1 MTGTSVPGAAG
12 AAQPAS
18 QANLRVLIVDD
29 QAEIHDDFREM
40 LQPPNPVSE
49 LVGLFESDRQR
60 LPVPFLPPFELLH
73 AATGEQACELVLRAR
88 QRGRPIAVAYIDV
101 RMPPG
106 IDGIE
111 TVRRIR
117 RIDRDL
123 EIVIMTAYSDR
134 SLPEI
139 VQDMELL
146 HKLIYIRKPFV
157 HEEIQQLTLCLAGK
171 WNVERELAGNHRRL
185 QAVLDATGDAIAMV
199 DLAERLVFA
208 NRHYEKL
215 LDLNTQELKKLTP
228 EALTARFE
236 ERFREPDASDL
247 QHGFLLYQG
256 AAQARGSSGALAPR
270 RLFSRFTTPVRDGAG
285 KVTGTLL
292 VYRDVSKEIEAEHLK
307 AEVLRIR
314 GELDTSYSFAG
325 VVGASPGMRR
335 VHTLIRQ
342 AAEGDITVLI
352 RGESGTGKEL
362 VAKAFHSN
370 SPRSDGPFVA
380 LDCASI
386 PEALIES
393 ELFGHER
400 GAFTGAAIRHVGAF
414 ERASGGTILLD
425 EIGDMPHALQA
436 RLLRVLQERRSAA
449 WRHLRHPGRHQGD
462 HLDQQE
468 PGARGAAGRV
478 PGRPVLPDIGLPH
491 SDPAAARPCARTY
504 RCWPVIFW
512 TSTRRAPAGLVAG
525 IRRRPCA
532 SCCSTAARQ
541 RARAGEHHPNAPCCS
556 RRKPRIAGGESASRA
571 VIERRGGRGIRVP
584 ARDPGAA
591 GDRAP
596 GCLAGVR
603 VGRTTASRAPRTPW
617 ESADP
622 RCTGSCASTATAC
635 NKPVHVPVAGA
646 GVAGCACQTP
656 LL

>member
-436 RLLRVLQERRSAA
+436 RLLRVLQEREIRRVGGTSAIPVDIRVITSTNKNLERA
-449 WRHLRHPGRHQGD
+449 VRQGEFREDLFYRISAFPILIPPLRDRREDVPLLASHF
-462 HLDQQE
+462 LDKHT
-468 PGARGAAGRV
+468 ARAGR
-478 PGRPVLPDIGLPH
+478 
-491 SDPAAARPCARTY
+491 S
-504 RCWPVIFW
+504 
-512 TSTRRAPAGLVAG
+512 VAG
-525 IRRRPCA
+525 I
-532 SCCSTAARQ
+532 SAAAMRILLQ
-541 RARAGEHHPNAPCCS
+541 YRWPGNVRELENTIERAVLLETEPVLQAGNL
-556 RRKPRIAGGESASRA
+556 PRELSSSGAAAAESAYLPA
-571 VIERRGGRGIRVP
+571 IQALPEIERQVVLRAFEWSDHSVTRAAHALGI
-584 ARDPGAA
+584 
-591 GDRAP
+591 
-596 GCLAGVR
+596 
-603 VGRTTASRAPRTPW
+603 SR
-617 ESADP
+617 
-622 RCTGSCASTATAC
+622 STLYR
-635 NKPVHVPVAGA
+635 KLRKYGY
-646 GVAGCACQTP
+646 GMQ
-656 LL
+656 